1 MTPVPRGTDGDACPD
16 PVEEAPPTSEERLAR
31 AAVTRIADPG
41 DVLVGAWLREL
52 GPVETVRVL
61 TAGKKMPGAG
71 ERRTAGYALRARRA
85 QPERDLAAARVTGTR
100 FVCPGDPD
108 WPRQLDDLGGE
119 RPYGLWV
126 RGGACLRMWALR
138 SVAVVGARACT
149 DYGSHMAAS
158 LGADLAEAGWV
169 TVSGGAYGI
178 DGAAHRGALSATGA
192 TVGVVA
198 SGVDVPYPPGHA
210 ELLGRIA
217 EQGMLIGELPPGSHP
232 TRSRFVL
239 RNRVIAAL
247 TRGTVVIE
255 AQYRSGSLITA
266 RRARELGRFVMGVP
280 GPCTSALSHG
290 VHELLRADGILV
302 TGAADVIELVGRIG
316 EDLAP
321 ERRGPVLPRDLLP
334 PAAARVLDALPA
346 RGGARCTELAVA
358 AGSTPDD
365 TLTRLHELHALGF
378 VERDGACWT
387 LARGR
392 DTVSAPE
399 GGHRTDKPTRSPGE
413 HTIR

>member
-1 MTPVPRGTDGDACPD
+1 MPSGADGDVLPEPEEEPSPTPD
-16 PVEEAPPTSEERLAR
+16 ERLAR
-31 AAVTRIADPG
+31 AALTRIADPG
-41 DVLVGAWLREL
+41 DGLVGSWLQEF
-52 GPVETVRVL
+52 GPLETVRAL
-61 TAGKKMPGAG
+61 TAGEALPGAG
-71 ERRTAGYALRARRA
+71 EQRTAGYALRARRTK
-85 QPERDLAAARVTGTR
+85 PERELAAAGVTGTR
-100 FVCPGDPD
+100 FVCPGDQD

-126 RGGACLRMWALR
+126 RGGASLRMWAQR

-149 DYGSHMAAS
+149 EYGSHMAAT

-169 TVSGGAYGI
+169 TVSGAAYGI

-210 ELLGRIA
+210 ELIGRIA
-217 EQGMLIGELPPGSHP
+217 EQGLLIGELPPGSHP

-266 RRARELGRFVMGVP
+266 RRARKLGRFVMGVP

-290 VHELLRADGILV
+290 VHELLRADGVLV

-334 PAAARVLDALPA
+334 PAAARVLEALPA
-346 RGGARCTELAVA
+346 KGATGCAELAVA

-378 VERDGACWT
+378 VEREGLRWK
-387 LARGR
+387 LARVGE
-392 DTVSAPE
+392 TAPTTE
-399 GGHRTDKPTRSPGE
+399 GGRQADTLSR
-413 HTIR
+413 

>member
-1 MTPVPRGTDGDACPD
+1 MTQTPPGMDDDAGPD
-16 PVEEAPPTSEERLAR
+16 PEEEPPPTPGERLAR
-31 AAVTRIADPG
+31 ATVTRIADPG
-41 DVLVGAWLREL
+41 DGLVGTWLREF
-52 GPVETVRVL
+52 GPVETVRAL
-61 TAGKKMPGAG
+61 TAGEELPGAG
-71 ERRTAGYALRARRA
+71 RQRTAGYALRARRA
-85 QPERDLAAARVTGTR
+85 QPERDLAAARATGTR

-108 WPRQLDDLGGE
+108 WPRQLDDLGTE

-126 RGGACLRMWALR
+126 RGGASLRMWALR

-169 TVSGGAYGI
+169 TVSGAAYGI
-178 DGAAHRGALSATGA
+178 DGAAHRGALSVTGA

-198 SGVDVPYPPGHA
+198 SGVDVAYPPGHA
-210 ELLGRIA
+210 ELIGRIA
-217 EQGMLIGELPPGSHP
+217 EQGLLIGELPPGSHP

-266 RRARELGRFVMGVP
+266 RRARKLGRFVMGVP
-280 GPCTSALSHG
+280 GPCTSSLSRG
-290 VHELLRADGILV
+290 VHELLRADGVLV

-334 PAAARVLDALPA
+334 PATARVLEALPA
-346 RGGARCTELAVA
+346 RGGVRHEELAVA
-358 AGSTPDD
+358 AGGTPDD
-365 TLTRLHELHALGF
+365 TVTRLHELHALGF
-378 VERDGACWT
+378 VERDGPRWKLAHGGATAPTSGGGGQADT
-387 LARGR
+387 LSR
-392 DTVSAPE
+392 
-399 GGHRTDKPTRSPGE
+399 
-413 HTIR
+413 